1 MNYAKKAACTFYLF
15 CFFWTCWTAIPK
27 DAAAAEI
34 KWQKYMQSSANV
46 SAIAAAV
53 SWVDGCSKKPLL
65 IEELNRGDGK
75 FTLVF
80 TCLGEKDQA
89 NSSGIIH
96 FNSYGEGSLFPEKFD
111 RAG

>member
-1 MNYAKKAACTFYLF
+1 MMNTGTIIRSFLMASLF
-15 CFFWTCWTAIPK
+15 WAGCVSTSNE
-27 DAAAAEI
+27 AAAAEI

-89 NSSGIIH
+89 SGIIH